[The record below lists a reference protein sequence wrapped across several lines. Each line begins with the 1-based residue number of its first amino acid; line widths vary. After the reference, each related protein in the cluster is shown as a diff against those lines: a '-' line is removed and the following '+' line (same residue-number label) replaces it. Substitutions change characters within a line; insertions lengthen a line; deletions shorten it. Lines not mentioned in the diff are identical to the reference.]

1 MIEEKFIVPR
11 KLALLSYVLMAVG
24 LVSFIAG
31 FVLSPARTWAN
42 YLLNNYY
49 FVSLAI
55 GAAFF
60 ISLQYISQ
68 SGWSAAFKRIP
79 EAMAAYLPFGAVFFV
94 LLVFGVHH
102 LYEWSHEEAVA
113 TDPLI
118 AHKAPYLNTPFFL
131 IRIIAFFG
139 LWILLTKMLR
149 RASLREDAEGG
160 TASFYKSEHLSRIF
174 IFVVAITFSAFSID
188 MLLSLEVHWFSTIY
202 AAKMFVSAFL
212 HGSAVIALIVIILN
226 KTGHLK
232 MLNRSHL
239 HDFTR
244 YIFMLSIIWGYFT
257 FSQFMLIWYGNIPE
271 ETIFYVRRSEG
282 VYEVLFYLSI
292 VLNWLLPFL
301 FLMPRSSS
309 RSRMVMTPVIIL
321 LVIGQYVEL
330 YYEIWPIAAGPDA
343 GFGLLEIGSFLGYA
357 GLFIWVVVT
366 WLAKARL
373 IPVNHPYLQES
384 LHHHF

>member
-149 RASLREDAEGG
+149 RASLREMPKGELLHFIIRTFVQNLHFRGG
-160 TASFYKSEHLSRIF
+160 DH
-174 IFVVAITFSAFSID
+174 FSAFSID

-202 AAKMFVSAFL
+202 AAKMFVSAFFMARRYRPDRD
-212 HGSAVIALIVIILN
+212 HSEKN
-226 KTGHLK
+226 RSLK
-232 MLNRSHL
+232 MLNRSIC
-239 HDFTR
+239 TT
-244 YIFMLSIIWGYFT
+244 S
-257 FSQFMLIWYGNIPE
+257 
-271 ETIFYVRRSEG
+271 
-282 VYEVLFYLSI
+282 
-292 VLNWLLPFL
+292 
-301 FLMPRSSS
+301 
-309 RSRMVMTPVIIL
+309 PVISL
-321 LVIGQYVEL
+321 CC
-330 YYEIWPIAAGPDA
+330 
-343 GFGLLEIGSFLGYA
+343 
-357 GLFIWVVVT
+357 
-366 WLAKARL
+366 
-373 IPVNHPYLQES
+373 PYWAIS
-384 LHHHF
+384 PSPSSC

>member
-160 TASFYKSEHLSRIF
+160 TASFYNQNICPESSFSWWRSLFSLLDRYA
-174 IFVVAITFSAFSID
+174 VVARSA
-188 MLLSLEVHWFSTIY
+188 LVHTIY

-212 HGSAVIALIVIILN
+212 HGSP
-226 KTGHLK
+226 
-232 MLNRSHL
+232 
-239 HDFTR
+239 
-244 YIFMLSIIWGYFT
+244 LS
-257 FSQFMLIWYGNIPE
+257 P
-271 ETIFYVRRSEG
+271 
-282 VYEVLFYLSI
+282 
-292 VLNWLLPFL
+292 
-301 FLMPRSSS
+301 
-309 RSRMVMTPVIIL
+309 
-321 LVIGQYVEL
+321 
-330 YYEIWPIAAGPDA
+330 
-343 GFGLLEIGSFLGYA
+343 
-357 GLFIWVVVT
+357 
-366 WLAKARL
+366 
-373 IPVNHPYLQES
+373 
-384 LHHHF
+384 